1 MMRVS
6 EAVILVTLLCL
17 DVHGGHVVDAG
28 HQACE
33 VAGAGRILD
42 DVHAARDAGEL
53 VDVGVGGVDDRVF
66 AAAGVHDAGHAEFGT
81 GGVHDVTGDTAVFGL
96 LVDRGVRRSA
106 VGAGVI
112 GCTVADGDGGADSQA
127 DGVGDVASDQ
137 HLAVGRPRA
146 VDHPVMVEVLD
157 LRRIHAGHHVRRGVD
172 AHVLVAVGG
181 VFRGTLGLDH
191 FSGVLHH
198 RLVDA
203 GLAVSIGRFGGRD
216 NQVRAVRT
224 HLLVHLLRHSE
235 ADHRQ
240 TEQCGCADQRRHHSH
255 HRARTPTEHGAEQH
269 SEEHTGVGHRFP
281 PSTPT

>member
-1 MMRVS
+1 MSLM
-6 EAVILVTLLCL
+6 L
-17 DVHGGHVVDAG
+17 DTRPA
-28 HQACE
+28 

-224 HLLVHLLRHSE
+224 HLLVHLLRHGE